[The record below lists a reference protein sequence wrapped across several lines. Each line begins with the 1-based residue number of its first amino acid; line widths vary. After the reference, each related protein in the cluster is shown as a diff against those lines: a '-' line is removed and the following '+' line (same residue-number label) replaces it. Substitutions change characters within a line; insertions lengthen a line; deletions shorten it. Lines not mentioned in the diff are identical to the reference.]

1 MLESINLK
9 LAKVKGGRNLRKV
22 IRFYRTIFGEKNPG
36 KINFKFSDK
45 PSRLKVVQE
54 IIEEKKFNS
63 YLEIGTFDDE
73 LFSYVKCERKV
84 GVDPYSG
91 GTHRMTSDEFFLKNS
106 EKFDCIFIDGLH
118 HYKQVKKDIE
128 NSISIL
134 NDKGIIFLHD
144 CLPNSVEAQAVP
156 RTEVH
161 WNGDVWKAFVEVRCK
176 PFLDCYTCY
185 ADYGIGVI
193 LKRKNRNLLNIDN
206 KNFEK
211 LKFVEF
217 YKDYKNLMNLILYDE
232 LKKII

>member
-1 MLESINLK
+1 
-9 LAKVKGGRNLRKV
+9 
-22 IRFYRTIFGEKNPG
+22 
-36 KINFKFSDK
+36 
-45 PSRLKVVQE
+45 
-54 IIEEKKFNS
+54 
-63 YLEIGTFDDE
+63 
-73 LFSYVKCERKV
+73 
-84 GVDPYSG
+84 
-91 GTHRMTSDEFFLKNS
+91 MTSDEFFLKNS

-193 LKRKNRNLLNIDN
+193 LKRKNIT
-206 KNFEK
+206 
-211 LKFVEF
+211 
-217 YKDYKNLMNLILYDE
+217 ILCVVAPLVVPPQLVPSVDGLE
-232 LKKII
+232 TFNRGIKIHLYIFKRGIVFSFCISRRV